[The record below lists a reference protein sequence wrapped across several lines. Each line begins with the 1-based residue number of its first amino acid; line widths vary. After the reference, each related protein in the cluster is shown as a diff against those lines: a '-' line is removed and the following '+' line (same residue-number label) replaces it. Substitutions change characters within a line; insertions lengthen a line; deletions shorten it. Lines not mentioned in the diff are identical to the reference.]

1 MLFFA
6 TALLGSALVSS
17 TLAMPAALRDLA
29 LESVPAGSAKLA
41 YDADKDLVYAFSKSG
56 DKVATIDPKKSSK
69 KVEKRAGTC
78 APLTVDDVQKSK
90 SYMLVSFRFKPH
102 TMPLVPGWTTIT
114 DEARNNW
121 GDGGYDLKINLE
133 EVRD

>member
-17 TLAMPAALRDLA
+17 TLAMPAAFRDLA

-56 DKVATIDPKKSSK
+56 EKVGTIDPKKSSK

-78 APLTVDDVQKSK
+78 APLTLDDVQKSK
-90 SYMLVSFRFKPH
+90 FLHIMSFVSILNSYNVFSPWLDHHHRR
-102 TMPLVPGWTTIT
+102 G
-114 DEARNNW
+114 A
-121 GDGGYDLKINLE
+121 
-133 EVRD
+133 